1 MDSSYTVLLPKINQN
16 AYASQNNLIS
26 NTELDILNFFYFE
39 KCFTFEATKQSRA
52 SKTLFLVPINFA
64 NLQRATFPF
73 AICILLIYNALR
85 LHFATA
91 TFRYGY
97 ISLRLQLASLT
108 YHSLQSH
115 LPTLPSVHIVS
126 GKSFWDVAKQ
136 TNVLKYVPGQEK
148 T

>member
-73 AICILLIYNALR
+73 AICILLIYNALVV
-85 LHFATA
+85 FVQC
-91 TFRYGY
+91 
-97 ISLRLQLASLT
+97 S
-108 YHSLQSH
+108 
-115 LPTLPSVHIVS
+115 
-126 GKSFWDVAKQ
+126 
-136 TNVLKYVPGQEK
+136 
-148 T
+148 